1 MANVNDF
8 KLVNLKSKKMF
19 EFLNVPKS
27 KDYLDIEKSRLGFYH
42 LVLEN
47 VTGIRDVDGVQDLI
61 IDTNY
66 NKIIFNKAINDL
78 GMDAVNVIGDEETA
92 ETTIQLFN
100 FKFRGKFKEDGTKEE
115 GSLSRSTKYLEFLLS
130 EKSEI
135 LKLPDDKVRTSLL
148 NINSLLNSNTMCN
161 IKLYM
166 VSNEANGFCSE
177 SNQYIDI
184 LEKSYGM
191 RVINISLDDIIG
203 YFVSSR
209 SDKECK
215 FIVDKNDFL
224 SFEKDDLS
232 TQKSYVTK
240 MSLIDLIRI
249 TCNNAELNKNYNIE
263 NDMIIKNAKLDF
275 SLLYDNVRGYLGE
288 TDYNKNIQNTLK
300 TNYKEFFMLN
310 NGLTITSVGV
320 DSDIVNSGKRY
331 LFTLKDF
338 QIVNGGQTIRSIYNY
353 LETENLEEDIQHLRE
368 TFVLIRI
375 FKISAEDELK
385 NRIAEY
391 TNSQNAIASSDLK
404 SVDKI
409 QIQIESYFK
418 EEKILYNRKAGQLGE
433 EGIEYE
439 YRISKE
445 KLAQILYSAFG
456 YPDRASNQK
465 KRLFQEYYDDI
476 FKGSKFSLEKSVKYC
491 KLYYQIDN
499 IYKNKKKEYNYFEQK
514 LFYIIYLVV
523 NYKCEIENAI
533 DILEQT
539 ITEDTSSATP
549 SRLLLKSKFKV
560 VLDSRLE
567 QETFP
572 DLFQLLDIK
581 F

>member
-1 MANVNDF
+1 MANINDF

-19 EFLNVPKS
+19 DFLNAPKNKEYS
-27 KDYLDIEKSRLGFYH
+27 DVEKSRLGFYH

-47 VTGIRDVDGVQDLI
+47 VTGIRDIDGVQELI
-61 IDTNY
+61 IDTDY
-66 NKIIFNKAINDL
+66 NKIVHNKTMNDL
-78 GMDAVNVIGDEETA
+78 GMDAVNIIGDVDAA
-92 ETTIQLFN
+92 ETIIQLFN
-100 FKFRGKFKEDGTKEE
+100 FKFRGSFNEDKTKEE
-115 GSLSRSTKYLEFLLS
+115 TSLSRSTKFLEFLLS
-130 EKSEI
+130 EQSEI
-135 LKLPDDKVRTSLL
+135 LKLPNDKVRENLL
-148 NINSLLNSNTMCN
+148 KINSLLNSNTMCN

-166 VSNEANGFCSE
+166 VSNEANGFSSE
-177 SNQYIDI
+177 SNQYMDI

-191 RVINISLDDIIG
+191 RIINISLDDIIG

-215 FIVDKNDFL
+215 FIVDKSDFL

-249 TCNNAELNKNYNIE
+249 TCNNTELNKNYNIE
-263 NDMIIKNAKLDF
+263 NDMNIRNAKLDF

-288 TDYNKNIQNTLK
+288 TDYNKNIKNTLK
-300 TNYKEFFMLN
+300 ENYKEFFMLN

-320 DSDIVNSGKRY
+320 DSEIVNSGKRY

-338 QIVNGGQTIRSIYNY
+338 QIVNGGQTIRSIYNF
-353 LETENLEEDIQHLRE
+353 LDTENSEEDIQHLRE
-368 TFVLIRI
+368 TFVLVRI

-433 EGIEYE
+433 DGVEYE

-456 YPDRASNQK
+456 FPDRASNQK
-465 KRLFQEYYDDI
+465 KRLFQEYYTEI
-476 FKGSKFSLEKSVKYC
+476 FKGNKFSLENAIKYC
-491 KLYYQIDN
+491 KLYYAIDN
-499 IYKNKKKEYNYFEQK
+499 IYKSEKIEYNYFEQK
-514 LFYIIYLVV
+514 IFYIVYLVV
-523 NYKCEIENAI
+523 NFECEIVKAI
-533 DILEQT
+533 EILEKT
-539 ITEDTSSATP
+539 IEEDKSNSTP
-549 SRLLLKSKFKV
+549 SRLLLKNKFKDE
-560 VLDSRLE
+560 LDKKFNKD
-567 QETFP
+567 TAF
-572 DLFQLLDIK
+572 DLFQLLNIN
-581 F
+581 